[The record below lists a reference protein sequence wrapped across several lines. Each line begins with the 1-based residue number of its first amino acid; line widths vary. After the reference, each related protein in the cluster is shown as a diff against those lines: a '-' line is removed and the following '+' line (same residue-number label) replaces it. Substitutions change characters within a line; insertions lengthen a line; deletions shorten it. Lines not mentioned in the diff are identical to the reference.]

1 MRPDREMYY
10 RFFVSIIISTLI
22 IAVIYNSISS
32 DLYALKVKSVK
43 LCEKSTSDG
52 ITTETCCQ
60 LETDSSTEKTTQ
72 YCTECKTTSRG
83 EDLGCTHSQTDVG
96 LTINGGE
103 LGIKPIGPKV
113 STDKLSDDNKVQVP
127 KGFDLKNDN
136 LLTKDKEIA
145 TEDSQVTTNEGGKD
159 NDSVA
164 RKELDTRK
172 ELESQDKLGNFEI
185 QDLMSDYKN
194 DTQH

>member
-1 MRPDREMYY
+1 MVR
-10 RFFVSIIISTLI
+10 
-22 IAVIYNSISS
+22 
-32 DLYALKVKSVK
+32 
-43 LCEKSTSDG
+43 
-52 ITTETCCQ
+52 
-60 LETDSSTEKTTQ
+60 
-72 YCTECKTTSRG
+72 
-83 EDLGCTHSQTDVG
+83 
-96 LTINGGE
+96 
-103 LGIKPIGPKV
+103 KV

-136 LLTKDKEIA
+136 LLTRDNEIA